1 MQCCRLDE
9 LDIVSRVFEV
19 TDDVAAAQIRVHV
32 AWVVGSGSRLISR
45 SAGLVKEPILARRP
59 VLGSRVPAH
68 IKLYT

>member
-19 TDDVAAAQIRVHV
+19 TDDVAATQIRVHV

-45 SAGLVKEPILARRP
+45 SAGLVEEPILAR
-59 VLGSRVPAH
+59 
-68 IKLYT
+68 